1 MLGLRTVAESSMG
14 GYPCLPQTCSVTACG
29 VSSKREDF
37 DARGGSSMAKGRR
50 RHQLAVVLMLGVT
63 IVAGKGLPGSS
74 GAPVGRVSSVKRFL
88 VVDNTSERSL
98 LTVVADASTAILNP
112 SPLYAGLKLR
122 VYGVQTGRTIRAR
135 RIEVMR

>member
-1 MLGLRTVAESSMG
+1 
-14 GYPCLPQTCSVTACG
+14 
-29 VSSKREDF
+29 
-37 DARGGSSMAKGRR
+37 MAKGRR

-122 VYGVQTGRTIRAR
+122 VYGVQTGRTIRAQ